1 MNKNDYEMIY
11 KEYEKR
17 CNEIQI
23 RNKVYLDEFAEDLLG
38 AGLKEKTINRH
49 LGNVEFY
56 INTYLLREEPLE
68 MVSGTN
74 DFYINDFLGY
84 FFIRKCMWSTP
95 SSIRSNAAS
104 IKKFYK
110 SMCERGHI
118 EKSNYAELTD
128 TIKENMESWMED
140 CESYNDPDLPNPFA
154 FF

>member
-1 MNKNDYEMIY
+1 MNYNEYEMIY
-11 KEYEKR
+11 KDYEQK
-17 CNEIQI
+17 CNEIQM
-23 RNKVYLDEFAEDLLG
+23 RNKVYLEEFIEDLSK

-49 LGNVEFY
+49 YNNVEFY

-110 SMCERGHI
+110 SMFERGHI
-118 EKSNYAELTD
+118 EKSDYTELID
-128 TIKENMESWMED
+128 TIKCNMDSWMED
-140 CESYNDPDLPNPFA
+140 CESYNDPDSPNPFA
-154 FF
+154 LF